1 MRVYYNSPL
10 TESLLLSVFLF
21 LNWEDMW
28 AMKNLYINTLNS
40 LSEEEQVEL
49 WWNIDKYRDLQNNSS
64 LGDIWDVFE
73 AY

>member
-1 MRVYYNSPL
+1 LRVYHNSPL

-49 WWNIDKYRDLQNNSS
+49 WWDIDKYRDLQNNSS

>member
-1 MRVYYNSPL
+1 MRVYHNSPL

-49 WWNIDKYRDLQNNSS
+49 WWDIDKYRDLQNNSS